1 MSGIHKGDRHC
12 YCLLCAES
20 RRSQRVVALVQS
32 RHCSVTYHSP
42 VTFFSMAHGGWRR
55 FVFAFAAQLV
65 LCRSGNHNST
75 RKISEFFIIES
86 DD

>member
-1 MSGIHKGDRHC
+1 
-12 YCLLCAES
+12 
-20 RRSQRVVALVQS
+20 
-32 RHCSVTYHSP
+32 
-42 VTFFSMAHGGWRR
+42 MAHGGWRR